1 MYSQQRNAFY
11 ERLSRP
17 QGGPPS
23 LLQKIVA
30 VLSTLALFAVSL
42 MFSVVFFAIVLT
54 LGAVAWGYLW
64 WKTRAVRRQMRERAA
79 AAGAA
84 AGSAQRGRGPVDGAG
99 GGMVIEGEVI
109 REVREDERR

>member
-1 MYSQQRNAFY
+1 MYSQHRNAFY

-79 AAGAA
+79 AGAGA
-84 AGSAQRGRGPVDGAG
+84 GGTQRGRGPAGGAG